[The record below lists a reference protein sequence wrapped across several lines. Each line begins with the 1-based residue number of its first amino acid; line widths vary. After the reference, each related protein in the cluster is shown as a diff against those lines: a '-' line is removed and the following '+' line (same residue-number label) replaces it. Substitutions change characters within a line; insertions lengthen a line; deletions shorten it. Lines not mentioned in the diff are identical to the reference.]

1 MVQWLGFCVSMLW
14 GMGLIPIQGT
24 KNLQAVDE
32 WPKKKSNN
40 VSKFKQLL
48 SGDRITTQTSD
59 LKAHAVTLM
68 LFLFEGYKVFSLMMI
83 AFIYLILPTSC
94 KIVTENL

>member
-1 MVQWLGFCVSMLW
+1 ME
-14 GMGLIPIQGT
+14 T
-24 KNLQAVDE
+24 ELQHR
-32 WPKKKSNN
+32 P
-40 VSKFKQLL
+40 
-48 SGDRITTQTSD
+48 SD

-83 AFIYLILPTSC
+83 AFIYLMLPISC